1 MRIIRTYSLFDS
13 ASLVF
18 LCVFVPLWPTQIF
31 EQVSLFPSHFNFI
44 VAASFMIISDE
55 MEQAVNEESVDLPV
69 YALSGSRSLTYRS
82 RNRDDDIAQ
91 EFRVDMGKLPLP
103 EREREHIRDG
113 IVPPVF
119 PVQGTDGPVTGEKN
133 A

>member
-1 MRIIRTYSLFDS
+1 
-13 ASLVF
+13 
-18 LCVFVPLWPTQIF
+18 
-31 EQVSLFPSHFNFI
+31 
-44 VAASFMIISDE
+44 MIISDE

-91 EFRVDMGKLPLP
+91 EFRADMGKLPLP
-103 EREREHIRDG
+103 EREREHIRDR

-119 PVQGTDGPVTGEKN
+119 PVQGADGPVTGEKN